1 MEKVK
6 TGLIGL
12 SDTAIEN
19 HIKPLLKLD
28 GVFLSGG
35 YDTDLEAFSRVEQE
49 TGLKLQVFGDV
60 TDLVR
65 ASDALIISTP
75 ADDHGINLFGCLI
88 HRKHVLCQP
97 PLCKKSEIDNLKDT
111 FSLANSA
118 KLQISTY
125 YPRRFD
131 PLYVWLKQQ
140 LSNLTK
146 KYGKAVSLNTDFSYP
161 EKRASKKNNLLGK
174 YYDQDADYLN
184 FLFGG
189 GIQQTV
195 YKIENSGTHY
205 EIAGKREDGICFRFQ
220 GSCALGEE
228 KPYENVELRL
238 ERATVYLYCGLG
250 ADKGFIMEHA
260 TAEMLPIKLNTEIY
274 SEEVIAQQ
282 INQNFVDAIRGEA
295 PCYIN
300 WKELLQNYCY

>member
-6 TGLIGL
+6 IGLIGL

-140 LSNLTK
+140 LPELTK

-161 EKRASKKNNLLGK
+161 EKRASKK
-174 YYDQDADYLN
+174 
-184 FLFGG
+184 
-189 GIQQTV
+189 T
-195 YKIENSGTHY
+195 
-205 EIAGKREDGICFRFQ
+205 IC
-220 GSCALGEE
+220 SAS
-228 KPYENVELRL
+228 
-238 ERATVYLYCGLG
+238 
-250 ADKGFIMEHA
+250 IM
-260 TAEMLPIKLNTEIY
+260 TRMPTI
-274 SEEVIAQQ
+274 
-282 INQNFVDAIRGEA
+282 
-295 PCYIN
+295 
-300 WKELLQNYCY
+300 